1 MTTPGNDCRT
11 SHYDVGALIDERYRL
26 TEFVGTG
33 GMACVYK
40 AQEEGAPHTY
50 ALKFMKSEY
59 HNRDYL
65 VDFFRDEASSMRDL
79 AHPNIVRFYR
89 FVNHDAYSY
98 IVMDYV
104 EGFSL
109 SDIIKMMYRQNREI
123 PLDEVVRIMVQVAR
137 ALDAVHREGYVHR
150 DVKPG
155 NVLIDRQTGQAFLTD
170 LGITAAANTRIEGA
184 GTLAY
189 MPPETNETGVA
200 DHRADIYS
208 YGIMFFEMLAKRRPF
223 RVQKGLKGDEAE
235 QNLAEQHR
243 TKPVPKITRYRPD
256 LPEALDG
263 IMQQALAKDPP
274 DRYEDILALA
284 RDIHTALRPHLSD
297 DMQNFAGITHRQIAA
312 PAPDTDDDSRTG
324 LDRRWPALAGVG
336 LIAAA
341 LLVMLLVLTGQATPE
356 TTPTP
361 DTVAINQP
369 ERTPSVTPS
378 PTQTPTITPTATPN
392 PVEEQPY
399 FPLVRGVRALAR
411 PDASD
416 TLVIAPSEDAPLRYL
431 RIGRVDGFRVSLVPQ
446 QTAGIDRYG
455 LAFRVEDARNYYL
468 FSLVPASG
476 VWQIETVVDGE
487 ATVEDSGTLNHS
499 VDSLVITGRDDFFQ
513 IDAGN
518 TTVEFI
524 SDVHPAGSLALWVE
538 SASGAALELASL
550 SVGLIGQEA
559 VTAADTTPT
568 PSDGIADPRR
578 FLRADVE
585 ALLATNDIINSAIDC
600 PDYIDVYTTLD
611 RHLDSNSPTVRTLAA
626 EVINSGEII
635 FTRCRSESPTGSLSF
650 VDAIQDY
657 LDWEQDLRTILGEL
671 RQETG

>member
-1 MTTPGNDCRT
+1 MTTPANDCRT
-11 SHYDVGALIDERYRL
+11 SHYDVGVLIDERYRL

-89 FVNHDAYSY
+89 FVNHDSYSY

-109 SDIIKMMYRQNREI
+109 SDIIKMMYKQNREI

-170 LGITAAANTRIEGA
+170 LGITAASNTRIEGA

-223 RVQKGLKGDEAE
+223 RVQKGLKGKEAE
-235 QNLAEQHR
+235 ANLAEQHR
-243 TKPVPKITRYRPD
+243 SRPVPEITRYRPD
-256 LPEALDG
+256 LPDALNG
-263 IMQQALAKDPP
+263 IMQQALAKEPP
-274 DRYEDILALA
+274 ERYDDILALV
-284 RDIHTALRPHLSD
+284 RDIHTALRPHLSQ
-297 DMQNFAGITHRQIAA
+297 DMENFAGITHRQIAA
-312 PAPDTDDDSRTG
+312 PDTAESSETG
-324 LDRRWPALAGVG
+324 GFPIRWPALAGVG

-341 LLVMLLVLTGQATPE
+341 LLVMLLVLTGQATPD

-361 DTVAINQP
+361 DIVAINQP

-378 PTQTPTITPTATPN
+378 STPTPTITPTPTPN
-392 PVEEQPY
+392 PVEEQPF
-399 FPLVRGVRALAR
+399 FPLVRGVSALAR

-416 TLVIAPSEDAPLRYL
+416 ALLIAPSEDVPLRYL

-446 QTAGIDRYG
+446 TTEGVDRYG
-455 LAFRVEDARNYYL
+455 VAFRVDDARNYYL
-468 FSLVPASG
+468 FALVPETN

-487 ATVEDSGTLNHS
+487 ATVEDSGLLAAPA
-499 VDSLVITGRDDFFQ
+499 DSLVVTGRDNFFQ
-513 IDAGN
+513 IEAGN
-518 TTVEFI
+518 TTIEFI
-524 SDVHPAGSLALWVE
+524 SDVHPAGSLALWLE
-538 SASGAALELASL
+538 STSGAALELASL
-550 SVGLIGQEA
+550 SVGLIGDEA
-559 VTAADTTPT
+559 VAAADTTPT

-585 ALLATNDIINSAIDC
+585 ALLATNDIINSSIDC
-600 PDYIDVYTTLD
+600 PAYIDVYTTLD
-611 RHLDSNSPTVRTLAA
+611 RHLDSQSQTVRTLAQEA
-626 EVINSGEII
+626 IDSGEII
-635 FTRCRSESPTGSLSF
+635 FTRCRSESPTGSLTF

-657 LDWEQDLRTILGEL
+657 LDWEQDLRSILGEL